1 MIVFIKEKKTMEAR
15 TLASLESNLKL
26 LKLPVILRNYLEMA
40 KTCLE
45 DKYSYEQYLHCL
57 SEKEI
62 EERRDKKI
70 KYLLKLAKFPVQKL
84 LTDYDFS
91 QITVKKEN
99 IIQLCHGNFLAE
111 SSNIVLYGTPGTG
124 KTHLAISIGRELC
137 LKGFKVQFFTCSSL
151 IQELVKAK
159 NNLTLTNLFNKLR
172 SIDLIIIDELGY
184 VPFNRDEGD
193 LLFQFISDRYERKS
207 ILITTNLTFKEW
219 DTIFKNPMVTSA
231 AVDRIIHHSQI
242 YEFSKDTSYRTEMA
256 KKKLQNNR

>member
-1 MIVFIKEKKTMEAR
+1 MEAR

-26 LKLPVILRNYLEMA
+26 LKLPVILKNYLELA
-40 KTCLE
+40 KTSLE

-57 SEKEI
+57 SEKEL
-62 EERRDKKI
+62 EERTNKRI
-70 KYLLKLAKFPVQKL
+70 KYLIKSAKFPIQKL
-84 LTDYDFS
+84 LSDYDFS
-91 QITVKKEN
+91 KVTVKKEN

-111 SSNIVLYGTPGTG
+111 SSNIILYGTPGTG

-137 LKGFKVQFFTCSSL
+137 LKGFKVQFFTCSGL

-159 NNLTLTNLFNKLR
+159 NNLTLTNLFGKLR
-172 SIDLIIIDELGY
+172 AIDLIIIDELGY

-231 AVDRIIHHSQI
+231 AIDRVIHHSQI
-242 YEFSKDTSYRTEMA
+242 YEFKNDLSYRTEMA
-256 KKKLQNNR
+256 KKKLQNSR